1 MQLLG
6 LDEVNDAV
14 LLRLVGNCV
23 LLLHLTEVNNKVN
36 LLGLDVAGRLLEVR
50 VQQDLEAAGK

>member
-23 LLLHLTEVNNKVN
+23 LLLHLTEVNNRVN

-50 VQQDLEAAGK
+50 VQQDLEPAGK